1 MTAAVRAYPL
11 PNRPVRDVHLPGDT
25 PPTPTRRPAP
35 MTGDQPMPALSL
47 PAIAVPCPRC
57 GAVAGN
63 PCTSHSGTRPRR
75 SDVHTART
83 AAHHAQEQT
92 R

>member
-1 MTAAVRAYPL
+1 MTAAVRTYPG
-11 PNRPVRDVHLPGDT
+11 PDRPVRDVYLPGDT

-35 MTGDQPMPALSL
+35 MTDQPMPALSL

-57 GAVAGN
+57 EAKAGA
-63 PCTSHSGTRPRR
+63 PCTSHGGTRPRR

-83 AAHHAQEQT
+83 AAHAQEQT